1 MAKAETG
8 TNWREMEDTW
18 LIGTYEKL
26 PITVVRGEGVY
37 IWDDAGNKYLDMY
50 GGHAV
55 ASVGHCHPEV
65 VKAISEQA
73 GKLIFYSNVAYND
86 TRADAGRIVCQQA
99 YPHSRGVF
107 FCNSGTEANETALKI
122 ARRATGRSRVI
133 ATTTGF
139 HGRTIGSLSVTGS
152 EKLRSTFPDNLDKL
166 TEFVP
171 FGDYDLLERAMS
183 QDVAAVIIEPV
194 QSTGGVR
201 VASRRYYDQVR
212 ELCSG
217 SGAALIFD
225 EVQTAFGRT
234 GAMMAGLHWGVE
246 PDICTTAKAV
256 AGGVPCG
263 VVILSEA
270 IRGAPAPGE
279 HGSTFGGGPLAMAAL
294 RATLNIIARDKLHE
308 RARELEQE
316 LRDRLGGFSIVR
328 AVKGKGLFL
337 GIDLDREAKP
347 VIEAL
352 LKRGVIVGAS
362 GPKDQIRLLPP
373 LTITSEHV
381 RELARALTEVA
392 KAK

>member
-1 MAKAETG
+1 MFKDAAK
-8 TNWREMEDTW
+8 TNWREMEETW
-18 LIGTYEKL
+18 LLGTYEKL
-26 PITVVRGEGVY
+26 PLTIVKGEGVHV
-37 IWDDAGNKYLDMY
+37 WDDDGNKYIDFY

-65 VKAISEQA
+65 VKAISDQA
-73 GKLIFYSNVAYND
+73 GKLIFYSNVVFND
-86 TRADAGRIVCQQA
+86 VRADAGRILCQNA
-99 YPHSRGVF
+99 YPHSKGVF

-133 ATTTGF
+133 ATSTGF

-171 FGDYDLLERAMS
+171 FGDYDQLERAMTK
-183 QDVAAVIIEPV
+183 DVAAVILEPV

-201 VASRRYYDQVR
+201 VASRRYYDSVR

-225 EVQTAFGRT
+225 EVQTGFGRT
-234 GAMMAGLHWGVE
+234 GAMMAGMHWGVE
-246 PDICTTAKAV
+246 PDIATTAKAV

-263 VVILSEA
+263 AVILSEI
-270 IRGAPAPGE
+270 IRNAPGPGE

-294 RATLNIIARDKLHE
+294 RATINIIVRDKLHE
-308 RARELEQE
+308 RARDMEQE
-316 LRDRLGGFSIVR
+316 IRDKLGGMSLVR
-328 AVKGKGLFL
+328 AVKGKGLLL
-337 GIDLDREAKP
+337 GIDLDRDAKP
-347 VIEAL
+347 VVEAL
-352 LKRGVIVGAS
+352 LKKGIIVGTS

-373 LTITSEHV
+373 LTISSDNV
-381 RELARALTEVA
+381 RELAKAMADIA
-392 KAK
+392 KGK